1 MPAITI
7 STLDCGDSLETEG
20 VSVEAVIDV
29 VETEGVSVEAVIDV
43 VELIVVAVAVIANF
57 TGSECVT

>member
-7 STLDCGDSLETEG
+7 STLDCGDSL
-20 VSVEAVIDV
+20 
-29 VETEGVSVEAVIDV
+29 ETEGVSVEAVIDV